1 MESADDWLVQDVVE
15 EEQEERWG
23 RWIQRSSGRRMRE
36 KRLRMGR
43 EKERRK
49 KRIRWCAHLCTQTR
63 ASSHMSNSSHPPP
76 TRTCTLRGS
85 TSRGYSGRCYLYRV
99 SFHCIRVL
107 VCPRLVGLYS
117 YIPYEVI
124 DMLLSWRT
132 WRTCE
137 SSPHLDDTFHL
148 DARYEC
154 HAHCRDVPRQYPED
168 LCHLAYTGAS
178 DSASCVPLH
187 QV

>member
-1 MESADDWLVQDVVE
+1 MTDS
-15 EEQEERWG
+15 
-23 RWIQRSSGRRMRE
+23 RSWYNGFSGLA
-36 KRLRMGR
+36 RLRGR

-85 TSRGYSGRCYLYRV
+85 TSRGCSGRCYLYRV

-124 DMLLSWRT
+124 DMLLSLKAL
-132 WRTCE
+132 CIDG
-137 SSPHLDDTFHL
+137 SNHHLVFQSHPF
-148 DARYEC
+148 APAIRFVSC
-154 HAHCRDVPRQYPED
+154 ISGRPQYPV
-168 LCHLAYTGAS
+168 GP
-178 DSASCVPLH
+178 SCPARILT
-187 QV
+187 